1 MKKADVKK
9 LAVTGILVGITLFLG
24 LTPFGIIPIGP
35 ANMSFLAVPI
45 VIGTII
51 CGLPTGL
58 LLGGIFGLTS
68 LWKAFSAPSALVVPL
83 MGESPVLVIVMS
95 LVPRLLIPIVI
106 WFVYKGVTKKGTLS
120 KTGTGLAAAAGAL
133 TNTVFYLGMM
143 LLFYV
148 LCGIDSEAVLVIIG
162 GVGALNGSLE
172 AVGAVIV
179 SIPVVM
185 ALRKTKGDGR

>member
-1 MKKADVKK
+1 
-9 LAVTGILVGITLFLG
+9 
-24 LTPFGIIPIGP
+24 
-35 ANMSFLAVPI
+35 
-45 VIGTII
+45 
-51 CGLPTGL
+51 
-58 LLGGIFGLTS
+58 
-68 LWKAFSAPSALVVPL
+68 
-83 MGESPVLVIVMS
+83 MS
-95 LVPRLLIPIVI
+95 LVPRLLIQIVI

-148 LCGIDSEAVLVIIG
+148 LCGIDSEAVLAIIG